1 MPCEEALKHVLCVMM
16 IIKILNLSPLT
27 YDGHPLVFLR
37 DLEAVGRDLA
47 AVDPAR
53 PEVDLL
59 QPDVRRDAR
68 RQLR

>member
-1 MPCEEALKHVLCVMM
+1 MFSVMF
-16 IIKILNLSPLT
+16 IIIDIISLPLT
-27 YDGHPLVFLR
+27 YDSHPLVFLR

-47 AVDPAR
+47 AVDAAR